1 MFFICPPSSVQR
13 RRKGLSFLQLLA
25 ARVIAVGYAAMTR
38 LPRFLKINRYSALL
52 AAALAVL
59 AAAWVCSAAESS
71 DETVRL
77 IIDYGDGAAKALN
90 DLAWAKGNTVLDAM
104 KAATA
109 RPHGISFSYT
119 GAGDSA
125 VLTKID
131 DVQNQGGGAG
141 KKNWQY
147 WVNGAYG
154 NRSFATFELQALD
167 QVVWRFTTEQGK

>member
-1 MFFICPPSSVQR
+1 MPGVLKTNR
-13 RRKGLSFLQLLA
+13 
-25 ARVIAVGYAAMTR
+25 YAA
-38 LPRFLKINRYSALL
+38 PL
-52 AAALAVL
+52 AAALLVL
-59 AAAWVCSAAESS
+59 AAAWACPAAESS

-77 IIDYGDGAAKALN
+77 IVDYGDGARKTLDN
-90 DLAWAKGNTVLDAM
+90 LAWAKGNTVLDAM

-119 GAGDSA
+119 GTGDSA

-154 NRSFATFELQALD
+154 NRSFATFELQAQD
-167 QVVWRFTTEQGK
+167 QVVWRFTTEQGR